1 MSKLDGG
8 ELKRDYCAGL
18 LSIQDVA
25 KKHGIAKTTL
35 IDMAKK
41 YGWERKKKPSKT
53 PTKKTDQNKN
63 GRTVEP
69 KASRSEKRTRSGQ
82 ENSDTDLSIDP
93 DDYGIT
99 LQQAWFAHWF
109 VITKSRVE
117 AYKRAGYRCEG
128 KNAYF
133 GASQVYRNIKVSKAI
148 RDLEAKASKRYQ
160 ADLDDLIDQLVAIIN
175 ADPRE
180 LSHFR
185 RVNCRHCWGEN
196 FFYQWIDINE
206 YDTAD
211 AKATAENKPKPQYG
225 GVGFVE
231 NADPNPDCP
240 RCNGEGVGETFF
252 ADVRDLQGHALQYFV
267 GVKESKF
274 GIEILTEDKKAARA
288 QLLQLLTFRRAEKLQ
303 QLQIENQRLVNAKL
317 AAEIGDDDDEPQPVA
332 ININVVDAR
341 GDTDEPDA

>member
-69 KASRSEKRTRSGQ
+69 KASRSEKRMRSDQ

-117 AYKRAGYRCEG
+117 AYRRAGYRCEG

-133 GASQVYRNIKVSKAI
+133 GASQVYRNIKVAKAI

-160 ADLDDLIDQLVAIIN
+160 ADLDELVDQLVSIIN

-196 FFYQWIDINE
+196 FFTNGSILMSTTLLMLRQRQKTNLNLNMAVWGLLRTRILTLI
-206 YDTAD
+206 AH
-211 AKATAENKPKPQYG
+211 AATA
-225 GVGFVE
+225 
-231 NADPNPDCP
+231 
-240 RCNGEGVGETFF
+240 R
-252 ADVRDLQGHALQYFV
+252 AL
-267 GVKESKF
+267 GKLSLLMC
-274 GIEILTEDKKAARA
+274 GIFKAMRFSIL
-288 QLLQLLTFRRAEKLQ
+288 L
-303 QLQIENQRLVNAKL
+303 
-317 AAEIGDDDDEPQPVA
+317 G
-332 ININVVDAR
+332 
-341 GDTDEPDA
+341 